1 MLIGIVLFI
10 ALMGITLGQRQSL
23 SWPEKF
29 VRDTTGFVQS
39 IFYKPAAFIAG
50 FFEDIGN
57 MRAIYEENERLK
69 IGAAQYQT
77 DKVRFSGLEEENK
90 RLQEALNFTETQ
102 RNKYNYENRIAQVL
116 SVSGNPTDKTLV
128 IDIGSKDGVK
138 PGMAVRSI
146 DGLVGT
152 ISNTSNFS
160 STVKLLTSL
169 DAKDPTSNGIAVTVV
184 GKEESFGVLENYN
197 PANGGTFEVTKIKED
212 DPIKDGDQIMT
223 SGTGGAFPKY
233 LLVGKVKEIRVS
245 EFGQTR
251 TAIIEP
257 AANFVDWK
265 ELFVVFTPEVQE

>member
-57 MRAIYEENERLK
+57 MKAIYEENEQLK
-69 IGAAQYQT
+69 ISAAQYQT
-77 DKVRFSGLEEENK
+77 DKVRFSGMEEENK
-90 RLQEALNFTETQ
+90 RLQEALNFTKTQ
-102 RNKYNYENRIAQVL
+102 RDKYNYENRIAQVI
-116 SVSGNPTDKTLV
+116 SVSSDPTDKTLV

-184 GKEESFGVLENYN
+184 GKEDSFGVLENYN
-197 PANGGTFEVTKIKED
+197 PVNGTFEMTKIGEE
-212 DPIKDGDQIMT
+212 DPIKKGDQVMT
-223 SGTGGAFPKY
+223 SGTGGKFPKY
-233 LLVGKVKEIRVS
+233 LLVGKVKDIRVS

>member
-1 MLIGIVLFI
+1 MFI
-10 ALMGITLGQRQSL
+10 ALMGITLAQRQSL

-39 IFYKPAAFIAG
+39 IFYKPAGFIAG

-57 MRAIYEENERLK
+57 MKAIYEENEQLK
-69 IGAAQYQT
+69 ITAAQYQT
-77 DKVRFSGLEEENK
+77 DKVRFSGMEEENK
-90 RLQEALNFTETQ
+90 RLEKALNFTRTQ
-102 RNKYNYENRIAQVL
+102 LEKYNYENRIAQVI
-116 SVSGNPTDKTLV
+116 SVSSDPTDKTLV

-146 DGLVGT
+146 DGLVGI

-184 GKEESFGVLENYN
+184 GKEDSFGVLENYN
-197 PANGGTFEVTKIKED
+197 PVNGTFEMTKIGEE
-212 DPIKDGDQIMT
+212 DPIKKGDQVMT
-223 SGTGGAFPKY
+223 SGTGGKFPKY
-233 LLVGKVKEIRVS
+233 LLVGKVTDIRVS

-251 TAIIEP
+251 TAVIEP